1 VAEVYATVDDVRG
14 AWERA
19 IPDPRVPYVQGR
31 LHAAHRLLRSP
42 RNAPGLDARVEAG
55 LIDRDL
61 VKDVIVEMVL
71 RVLRNPSGFRS
82 ETDGDYSYSRD
93 TQVASGRLVVNED
106 ELESLGYGSA
116 STYSTAGTDTDLAC
130 AWGRDP
136 HPRRRHR

>member
-1 VAEVYATVDDVRG
+1 MAEVYATVDDVRG
-14 AWERA
+14 AWERP
-19 IPDPRVPYVQGR
+19 IPSSREPYVQGR
-31 LHAAHRLLRSP
+31 LNAAHRLLRGK
-42 RNAPGLDARVEAG
+42 APGLDARVASG
-55 LIDRDL
+55 VLDRDL

-93 TQVASGRLVVNED
+93 TQVASGRLVVTD
-106 ELESLGYGSA
+106 DDLETLGFGSS
-116 STYSTAGTDTDLAC
+116 STYSTTGADTDLAC